1 MPNTNICKVRCGD
14 KEATIII
21 QRPKFSDLKKAY
33 EVIDDVG
40 RSEAEEAYNR
50 HYTETRDRIEAN
62 LMGNIALAE
71 KRYEVIGGQAHNEF
85 NKNPHMYINTCALRM
100 SYSLNQSTHPIK
112 TMKIQNTGRS
122 YKGKDNN
129 TYYLGVPDIIQLL
142 KLNWKEVSWNK
153 STYNQVKKNI
163 QCGCSEDFYQGMTTK
178 QENIN
183 FFAEMQSIKRKGIVA
198 MRGLN
203 GFNHTTLWEVDEFVD
218 VKLGTNANYL
228 LDKDTLVRDFYFWEL
243 L

>member
-85 NKNPHMYINTCALRM
+85 NKNPHMYINT
-100 SYSLNQSTHPIK
+100 
-112 TMKIQNTGRS
+112 
-122 YKGKDNN
+122 
-129 TYYLGVPDIIQLL
+129 LL
-142 KLNWKEVSWNK
+142 CV
-153 STYNQVKKNI
+153 
-163 QCGCSEDFYQGMTTK
+163 
-178 QENIN
+178 
-183 FFAEMQSIKRKGIVA
+183 
-198 MRGLN
+198 
-203 GFNHTTLWEVDEFVD
+203 
-218 VKLGTNANYL
+218 
-228 LDKDTLVRDFYFWEL
+228 
-243 L
+243 